1 MSAKAFLTLLLLAR
15 TVGGKAQSHVH
26 VTDSEQL
33 NSDLGDK
40 LRSILQAHSSEYAD
54 DAKNHWKEY
63 VASMAQAAE
72 DGTADSLADV
82 DLDMLEVTS
91 EEANTMRGMYD
102 GISDFEAE
110 VRLLQAN
117 NATNTTATEAQTTT
131 AAMTT
136 AETTTAMIDGVEN
149 ATIDTATAT
158 TTTSEAPT
166 PMPTE
171 APTPMP
177 TPEAGVTKVV
187 REVSQRVGAEIKVDS
202 VKEFDQNAFKEQLL
216 AAAAEVAGVSA
227 SEVTITIEKVSYAV
241 KAKFSFSPA
250 ITKAMCEAALAVAN
264 NVSDVSQVNCT
275 IISRRLSPDTM
286 LKARQL
292 EGAENFLTE
301 ITTDNV
307 DDIAGIKESVA
318 NATNLLAALQ
328 ETTGETVQL
337 NMTEAPTES
346 VTVVTAVRYL
356 APDDSAEPEPLTF
369 SSEALNSISSAVGGT
384 VEVTSVSAVI
394 EERTVIVAP
403 TCTCRDGTAATG
415 TACSADGI
423 EMCSACNDDFELK
436 NGTCEVGELGAVTG
450 DQSGCT
456 FEFIGGGPCHPEGQD
471 AEKDF
476 RISDWTDGDRKVA
489 EQECCDNVDCFG
501 FHLDKLINAEKPE
514 VDFVLLSVVGA
525 SGKSSKD
532 DWERRE
538 CWEKKTKDGIPVQAP
553 DFTKSAKKD
562 DKDDEPSAAAPR
574 SPQLFAAMA
583 AWLLAART

>member
-136 AETTTAMIDGVEN
+136 AETTTAMAQTTTAAMTTAETTTAMTTAETTTAMIDGVEN

-177 TPEAGVTKVV
+177 T
-187 REVSQRVGAEIKVDS
+187 
-202 VKEFDQNAFKEQLL
+202 
-216 AAAAEVAGVSA
+216 
-227 SEVTITIEKVSYAV
+227 
-241 KAKFSFSPA
+241 
-250 ITKAMCEAALAVAN
+250 
-264 NVSDVSQVNCT
+264 
-275 IISRRLSPDTM
+275 
-286 LKARQL
+286 
-292 EGAENFLTE
+292 
-301 ITTDNV
+301 
-307 DDIAGIKESVA
+307 
-318 NATNLLAALQ
+318 
-328 ETTGETVQL
+328 
-337 NMTEAPTES
+337 
-346 VTVVTAVRYL
+346 
-356 APDDSAEPEPLTF
+356 
-369 SSEALNSISSAVGGT
+369 
-384 VEVTSVSAVI
+384 
-394 EERTVIVAP
+394 
-403 TCTCRDGTAATG
+403 
-415 TACSADGI
+415 
-423 EMCSACNDDFELK
+423 
-436 NGTCEVGELGAVTG
+436 
-450 DQSGCT
+450 
-456 FEFIGGGPCHPEGQD
+456 
-471 AEKDF
+471 
-476 RISDWTDGDRKVA
+476 
-489 EQECCDNVDCFG
+489 
-501 FHLDKLINAEKPE
+501 
-514 VDFVLLSVVGA
+514 
-525 SGKSSKD
+525 
-532 DWERRE
+532 
-538 CWEKKTKDGIPVQAP
+538 
-553 DFTKSAKKD
+553 
-562 DKDDEPSAAAPR
+562 
-574 SPQLFAAMA
+574 
-583 AWLLAART
+583 